1 MDEKKACGLH
11 CTKINNISVKFGNDV
26 ILKNVSIHIHCG
38 ELTVIIGRNGAGKST
53 LLKAILGEVEHK
65 GNIIFT
71 DEKDN
76 LTKKIKIGYVPQ
88 KLNIEKH
95 MPATVFDMFAS
106 CISYIPVFMK
116 KDKKIYKEIKE
127 HLKIFGVDR
136 LIDKS
141 IGDLSGGEL
150 QRVLIAMA
158 TKPIPNLLILDE
170 PVSGIDKNG
179 IRDFYQILNRLKAEY
194 DMSIILVSHDLE
206 LANQYADRVILLDKE
221 VIKEGTPQEVFE
233 SLEFKNRF
241 GETLIPFEF
250 INYTFM
256 KNALIAIILVSPV
269 FAILGTMIVNN
280 KMAFFSD
287 ALGHSAI
294 CGIAIGTLLGISNV
308 NISVIFFAVIFAL
321 LLNWVKNKT
330 TYGADTI
337 ISVFSSIAIALG
349 LAILAQSGSFNKYS
363 SYLVGDILSITNVE
377 IVYLFLTFISVL
389 CFWYFTF
396 NKLNVIS
403 INTSL
408 AKSRGIN
415 IKLIDN
421 IFVVLIAIIVMISI
435 RWIGILLINSLLIL
449 PAASSRNI
457 AKNMR
462 TYHLFSIIISLFSGV
477 LGLILSYYYNIPTGP
492 MIVIIS
498 GAIYFVTFAI
508 KRNR

>member
-1 MDEKKACGLH
+1 M
-11 CTKINNISVKFGNDV
+11 
-26 ILKNVSIHIHCG
+26 
-38 ELTVIIGRNGAGKST
+38 
-53 LLKAILGEVEHK
+53 
-65 GNIIFT
+65 
-71 DEKDN
+71 
-76 LTKKIKIGYVPQ
+76 
-88 KLNIEKH
+88 
-95 MPATVFDMFAS
+95 
-106 CISYIPVFMK
+106 
-116 KDKKIYKEIKE
+116 
-127 HLKIFGVDR
+127 
-136 LIDKS
+136 
-141 IGDLSGGEL
+141 
-150 QRVLIAMA
+150 
-158 TKPIPNLLILDE
+158 
-170 PVSGIDKNG
+170 
-179 IRDFYQILNRLKAEY
+179 
-194 DMSIILVSHDLE
+194 
-206 LANQYADRVILLDKE
+206 E
-221 VIKEGTPQEVFE
+221 VIY
-233 SLEFKNRF
+233 SILE
-241 GETLIPFEF
+241 TILPFEF

-256 KNALIAIILVSPV
+256 KNALIAIILVSPI

-294 CGIAIGTLLGISNV
+294 CGIAIGTILGISNV
-308 NISVIFFAVIFAL
+308 NISMIFFAIVFAL

-349 LAILAQSGSFNKYS
+349 LAILTQSGNFNKYS

-377 IVYLFLTFISVL
+377 ILYVFLTFVTVMI
-389 CFWYFTF
+389 FWYFTF

-421 IFVVLIAIIVMISI
+421 IFVILIAIIVMISI

-462 TYHLFSIIISLFSGV
+462 TYHLYSVIFSIFSGM

-498 GAIYFVTFAI
+498 GIIYFATFGLKRI
-508 KRNR
+508 KT

>member
-1 MDEKKACGLH
+1 M
-11 CTKINNISVKFGNDV
+11 
-26 ILKNVSIHIHCG
+26 
-38 ELTVIIGRNGAGKST
+38 
-53 LLKAILGEVEHK
+53 
-65 GNIIFT
+65 
-71 DEKDN
+71 
-76 LTKKIKIGYVPQ
+76 
-88 KLNIEKH
+88 
-95 MPATVFDMFAS
+95 
-106 CISYIPVFMK
+106 
-116 KDKKIYKEIKE
+116 
-127 HLKIFGVDR
+127 
-136 LIDKS
+136 
-141 IGDLSGGEL
+141 
-150 QRVLIAMA
+150 
-158 TKPIPNLLILDE
+158 
-170 PVSGIDKNG
+170 
-179 IRDFYQILNRLKAEY
+179 
-194 DMSIILVSHDLE
+194 
-206 LANQYADRVILLDKE
+206 E
-221 VIKEGTPQEVFE
+221 VIY
-233 SLEFKNRF
+233 SILE
-241 GETLIPFEF
+241 TILPFEF

-256 KNALIAIILVSPV
+256 KNALIAIILVSPI

-294 CGIAIGTLLGISNV
+294 CGIAIGTILGISNV
-308 NISVIFFAVIFAL
+308 NISMIFFAIVFAL

-349 LAILAQSGSFNKYS
+349 LAILAQSRHFNKYS

-377 IVYLFLTFISVL
+377 ILYVFLTFITVMI
-389 CFWYFTF
+389 FWYFTF

-421 IFVVLIAIIVMISI
+421 IFVILIAIIVMISI

-462 TYHLFSIIISLFSGV
+462 TYHLYSVIFSIFSGM

-492 MIVIIS
+492 MIVMIS
-498 GAIYFVTFAI
+498 GIIYFATFGLKRI
-508 KRNR
+508 KK

>member
-1 MDEKKACGLH
+1 M
-11 CTKINNISVKFGNDV
+11 
-26 ILKNVSIHIHCG
+26 
-38 ELTVIIGRNGAGKST
+38 
-53 LLKAILGEVEHK
+53 
-65 GNIIFT
+65 
-71 DEKDN
+71 
-76 LTKKIKIGYVPQ
+76 
-88 KLNIEKH
+88 
-95 MPATVFDMFAS
+95 
-106 CISYIPVFMK
+106 
-116 KDKKIYKEIKE
+116 
-127 HLKIFGVDR
+127 
-136 LIDKS
+136 
-141 IGDLSGGEL
+141 
-150 QRVLIAMA
+150 
-158 TKPIPNLLILDE
+158 
-170 PVSGIDKNG
+170 
-179 IRDFYQILNRLKAEY
+179 
-194 DMSIILVSHDLE
+194 
-206 LANQYADRVILLDKE
+206 E
-221 VIKEGTPQEVFE
+221 VIY
-233 SLEFKNRF
+233 SILE
-241 GETLIPFEF
+241 TILPFEF

-256 KNALIAIILVSPV
+256 KNALIAIILVSPI

-294 CGIAIGTLLGISNV
+294 CGIAIGTILGISNV
-308 NISVIFFAVIFAL
+308 NISMIFFAIVFAL

-349 LAILAQSGSFNKYS
+349 LAILAQSGNFNKYS

-377 IVYLFLTFISVL
+377 ILYVFLTFITVMI
-389 CFWYFTF
+389 FWYFTF

-421 IFVVLIAIIVMISI
+421 IFVILIAIIVMISI

-462 TYHLFSIIISLFSGV
+462 TYHLYSVIFSIFSGM

-492 MIVIIS
+492 MIVMIS
-498 GAIYFVTFAI
+498 GIIYFATFGLKRI
-508 KRNR
+508 KI